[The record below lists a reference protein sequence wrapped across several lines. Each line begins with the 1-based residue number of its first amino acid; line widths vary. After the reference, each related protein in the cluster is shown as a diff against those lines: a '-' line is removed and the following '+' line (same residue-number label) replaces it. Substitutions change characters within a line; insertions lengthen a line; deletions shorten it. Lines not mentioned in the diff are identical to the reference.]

1 MKKQTGGA
9 ASAFV
14 FPFLLIPVALLFF
27 GCRTVGEKLDPFG
40 LTPLNNK
47 KKINKIE
54 YQHSPNTN
62 FSNPASEPPDAAEMK
77 TTEDSETKLNKTAA
91 ARIRGRSA
99 SSGTERKTA
108 DSVEESAGTVVG
120 DQIVAEAR
128 AETGEPMSEERNQW
142 ADTVSD
148 AVINSD
154 KDSPSGDLED
164 IGAKCYAESLR
175 RAFNNF

>member
-1 MKKQTGGA
+1 MKKYTGGA
-9 ASAFV
+9 VSAFV
-14 FPFLLIPVALLFF
+14 FPFLLVFAAVILL

-54 YQHSPNTN
+54 YQHSPNEN
-62 FSNPASEPPDAAEMK
+62 FSNPTSEPADG
-77 TTEDSETKLNKTAA
+77 TEAKLNKTAA

-99 SSGTERKTA
+99 SSGTERNTA
-108 DSVEESAGTVVG
+108 DSDTKSAGTVLG
-120 DQIVAEAR
+120 DRIVAEAR

-148 AVINSD
+148 AVVDSD
-154 KDSPSGDLED
+154 KDSPDSELEEL
-164 IGAKCYAESLR
+164 GAKCYAESLR
-175 RAFNNF
+175 RAFNDF